1 MDMTTLISLDE
12 QLDDLRNQL
21 DEANT
26 SWERGNLIEEIE
38 ELMELRSEEIS
49 KVLHSNPTNQERL
62 DHLDEIDFHGDF
74 DGMTE
79 AEKEAIINPS
89 HYKIVPPGDYPEGV
103 EYTGLC
109 RLIMEDKPL
118 TGFQAHI
125 LGQVIKYT
133 CRLGSKDAAAQDAK
147 KLAWYAQYLADDLNG
162 IFRP

>member
-1 MDMTTLISLDE
+1 MDTSTLDYIDDDLESLRA
-12 QLDDLRNQL
+12 QLDKAR
-21 DEANT
+21 T

-38 ELMELRSEEIS
+38 ELMSIRHQEID
-49 KVLHSNPTNQERL
+49 KIMKQQPTNQELL

-79 AEKEAIINPS
+79 AEKDAIINPK
-89 HYKIVPPGDYPEGV
+89 HYKIVPPGDYPEGI

-118 TGFQAHI
+118 SGFQAHI

-133 CRLGSKDAAAQDAK
+133 CRLGSKEPNTCLLYTSPSPRDS
-147 KLAWYAQYLADDLNG
+147 
-162 IFRP
+162 